1 MRIIKNEKTSHRFV
15 DNVKMSNISE
25 DKILNLVLL
34 GKEKGGEMY
43 GM

>member
-1 MRIIKNEKTSHRFV
+1 MRIIKDEKANHRV
-15 DNVKMSNISE
+15 VNNVKMSNISE

-34 GKEKGGEMY
+34 DKEKGGEMY